1 MGTGSLAATG
11 IRGRDMGNLYCG
23 LCKRPRAAAEFCGHT
38 TGHTGILS
46 SLERAWS
53 HVRCLTSLSFFSFSF
68 FPRFLRRVCTCVPV
82 ECDSD
87 DTNYLGSIRR
97 HLVFFQGIALFK
109 VFED

>member
-46 SLERAWS
+46 SLERAWVARALFNVPLVLLFLLFS
-53 HVRCLTSLSFFSFSF
+53 AFLTSRMR
-68 FPRFLRRVCTCVPV
+68 PCVPV

-97 HLVFFQGIALFK
+97 HLVFFSRDRTF
-109 VFED
+109 

>member
-46 SLERAWS
+46 SLARAWIVPPPFLS
-53 HVRCLTSLSFFSFSF
+53 SFFFFFSYFTLRGRVFLSPSNRNFNSRNYRSLGF
-68 FPRFLRRVCTCVPV
+68 FF
-82 ECDSD
+82 
-87 DTNYLGSIRR
+87 
-97 HLVFFQGIALFK
+97 
-109 VFED
+109 

>member
-46 SLERAWS
+46 SLARAWIVPPPFLS
-53 HVRCLTSLSFFSFSF
+53 SFFFFSHILRCVDVYF
-68 FPRFLRRVCTCVPV
+68 YLRRIVILIVGIIDHLDFFLV
-82 ECDSD
+82 K
-87 DTNYLGSIRR
+87 GSQ
-97 HLVFFQGIALFK
+97 F
-109 VFED
+109 